1 MPGDYEV
8 GYKKPPPRSRFRKGR
23 SGNPKGRPKATKNLK
38 TDLME
43 ELRERIL
50 LREGTTQKRV
60 SKQRAMVKSLT
71 AKAIKGDT
79 RAASAILGMIYRL
92 LEDETSAQDDA
103 PLTGEERA
111 VLESL
116 EARFLQRAGRK
127 AGSNAGEK
135 HDSNEKRVAAHEP
148 IRSRASER

>member
-1 MPGDYEV
+1 M
-8 GYKKPPPRSRFRKGR
+8 RTRFRKGR

-60 SKQRAMVKSLT
+60 SKQRALVKSLT

-92 LEDETSAQDDA
+92 LEDETPAQDDA
-103 PLTGEERA
+103 ALTGEERA

-116 EARFLQRAGRK
+116 EARFLQRARRKADGK
-127 AGSNAGEK
+127 AGSAQN
-135 HDSNEKRVAAHEP
+135 SNEE
-148 IRSRASER
+148 

>member
-1 MPGDYEV
+1 MPDDYEV
-8 GYKKPPPRSRFRKGR
+8 GYKKPPPQTRFRKGR

-43 ELRERIL
+43 ELGERIL

-60 SKQRAMVKSLT
+60 SKQRALIKSLT

-92 LEDETSAQDDA
+92 LEDETTVEDHA

-116 EARFLQRAGRK
+116 EARFLHRARRKTGGK
-127 AGSNAGEK
+127 AGSAQN
-135 HDSNEKRVAAHEP
+135 SNEE
-148 IRSRASER
+148 

>member
-23 SGNPKGRPKATKNLK
+23 SGNPKGRPKATKNFK

-50 LREGTTQKRV
+50 LREGTTRKRV
-60 SKQRAMVKSLT
+60 SKQRALIKSLT

-92 LEDETSAQDDA
+92 LEGETSAQDDT

-116 EARFLQRAGRK
+116 EARFLDRAGRK
-127 AGSNAGEK
+127 AGHQAGGQ
-135 HDSNEKRVAAHEP
+135 HDSNEE
-148 IRSRASER
+148 

>member
-1 MPGDYEV
+1 
-8 GYKKPPPRSRFRKGR
+8 
-23 SGNPKGRPKATKNLK
+23 
-38 TDLME
+38 ME

-60 SKQRAMVKSLT
+60 SKQRALIKSLT

-92 LEDETSAQDDA
+92 LEDEISAQDDA

-116 EARFLQRAGRK
+116 EARFLARTGRK
-127 AGSNAGEK
+127 AGGKAGSTQN
-135 HDSNEKRVAAHEP
+135 SNEE
-148 IRSRASER
+148 

>member
-8 GYKKPPPRSRFRKGR
+8 GYKKPPPQTRFRKGR

-60 SKQRAMVKSLT
+60 SKQRAWVKSLT

-92 LEDETSAQDDA
+92 LEDETTVQDDA

-116 EARFLQRAGRK
+116 EARFLARARHKTGHQ
-127 AGSNAGEK
+127 AGET
-135 HDSNEKRVAAHEP
+135 HNS
-148 IRSRASER
+148 SEE

>member
-43 ELRERIL
+43 ELGERIL
-50 LREGTTQKRV
+50 LREGTTRKRV

-71 AKAIKGDT
+71 AKAIKGDA

-92 LEDETSAQDDA
+92 LEDEISVEDDA

-116 EARFLQRAGRK
+116 EARFLDRAGRK
-127 AGSNAGEK
+127 ADGKAGSAQN
-135 HDSNEKRVAAHEP
+135 SNEE
-148 IRSRASER
+148 

>member
-1 MPGDYEV
+1 MPTPWRS
-8 GYKKPPPRSRFRKGR
+8 KPPPQTRFRKGR

-60 SKQRAMVKSLT
+60 SKQRALVKSLT
-71 AKAIKGDT
+71 AEAIKGDT

-92 LEDETSAQDDA
+92 LEDETAVQDDA

-116 EARFLQRAGRK
+116 EARFLDRARHKTGHQ
-127 AGSNAGEK
+127 AGET
-135 HDSNEKRVAAHEP
+135 HISNEE
-148 IRSRASER
+148 

>member
-43 ELRERIL
+43 ELAEKIL
-50 LREGTTQKRV
+50 LREGTRQKHV
-60 SKQRAMVKSLT
+60 SKQRALVKSLT

-92 LEDETSAQDDA
+92 LEDETSVEDTA
-103 PLTGEERA
+103 PLTSEERA

-116 EARFLQRAGRK
+116 EARFLHRPERKIGGK
-127 AGSNAGEK
+127 AGKQRDPGRE
-135 HDSNEKRVAAHEP
+135 
-148 IRSRASER
+148 

>member
-43 ELRERIL
+43 ELAERIS
-50 LREGTTQKRV
+50 LREGETRKRV
-60 SKQRAMVKSLT
+60 SKQRALVKSLT

-92 LEDETSAQDDA
+92 LEDEAPAEEDA
-103 PLTGEERA
+103 PLTSEERA

-116 EARFLQRAGRK
+116 EARFLHRARHK
-127 AGSNAGEK
+127 AGHNAGET
-135 HDSNEKRVAAHEP
+135 HDSNQE
-148 IRSRASER
+148 

>member
-8 GYKKPPPRSRFRKGR
+8 GYKKPPSRSRFRKGR

-50 LREGTTQKRV
+50 LREGTTRKRV
-60 SKQRAMVKSLT
+60 SKQRALVKSLT

-92 LEDETSAQDDA
+92 LEDETSTQDDA

-116 EARFLQRAGRK
+116 EARFLQRAGHK
-127 AGSNAGEK
+127 AGRQAGGK
-135 HDSNEKRVAAHEP
+135 HDPNEK
-148 IRSRASER
+148 

>member
-60 SKQRAMVKSLT
+60 SKQRALVKSLT

-92 LEDETSAQDDA
+92 LEGETSAQDDA
-103 PLTGEERA
+103 PLTAEERA

-116 EARFLQRAGRK
+116 EARFLHRAGRK
-127 AGSNAGEK
+127 AGGKAGSAQN
-135 HDSNEKRVAAHEP
+135 SNEE
-148 IRSRASER
+148 

>member
-8 GYKKPPPRSRFRKGR
+8 GYKRPPPRSRFRKGR

-43 ELRERIL
+43 ELGERIN
-50 LREGTTQKRV
+50 LREGPTRKRV

-79 RAASAILGMIYRL
+79 RAASAVLGMIYRL
-92 LEDETSAQDDA
+92 LEDETSVEDDA

-127 AGSNAGEK
+127 TGRQAGEQ
-135 HDSNEKRVAAHEP
+135 HDSNQE
-148 IRSRASER
+148 

>member
-8 GYKKPPPRSRFRKGR
+8 GYKKPPGRSRFRKGR
-23 SGNPKGRPKATKNLK
+23 SGNPKGRPKGTKNLK

-43 ELRERIL
+43 ELAEQMKVRENGQDR
-50 LREGTTQKRV
+50 RV

-79 RAASAILGMIYRL
+79 RAASVILNMIIRL
-92 LEDETSAQDDA
+92 LEGDAPAEDEA

-116 EARFLQRAGRK
+116 EARFLHRAQRK
-127 AGSNAGEK
+127 AGGKAGSGQDSNAE
-135 HDSNEKRVAAHEP
+135 
-148 IRSRASER
+148 

>member
-1 MPGDYEV
+1 MPYDYEV
-8 GYKKPPPRSRFRKGR
+8 GYKKPPSRSRFRKGR

-43 ELRERIL
+43 ELRERIS
-50 LREGTTQKRV
+50 LREGETRKRV
-60 SKQRAMVKSLT
+60 SKQRALVKSLT

-127 AGSNAGEK
+127 AGGKAGSAQN
-135 HDSNEKRVAAHEP
+135 SNEE
-148 IRSRASER
+148 

>member
-1 MPGDYEV
+1 MPSDYEV
-8 GYKKPPPRSRFRKGR
+8 GYKKPPSRTRFKKGE

-60 SKQRAMVKSLT
+60 SKQRALVKSLT

-92 LEDETSAQDDA
+92 LEDETPAQDDA
-103 PLTGEERA
+103 PLSGEARA

-116 EARFLQRAGRK
+116 EARSLHRAQRKPGGK
-127 AGSNAGEK
+127 AGEK
-135 HDSNEKRVAAHEP
+135 HDSKVV
-148 IRSRASER
+148 

>member
-8 GYKKPPPRSRFRKGR
+8 GYKKPPPRTRFRKGR

-60 SKQRAMVKSLT
+60 SKQRALVKSLT
-71 AKAIKGDT
+71 AKAILGDT

-92 LEDETSAQDDA
+92 LEDETSAQDDT

-116 EARFLQRAGRK
+116 EARFLHRAQRK
-127 AGSNAGEK
+127 AGGKAGSGR
-135 HDSNEKRVAAHEP
+135 DSKAE
-148 IRSRASER
+148 

>member
-1 MPGDYEV
+1 MPDDYKV
-8 GYKKPPPRSRFRKGR
+8 GYKKPPPQTRFRKGR

-60 SKQRAMVKSLT
+60 SKQRALVKSLT

-92 LEDETSAQDDA
+92 LEDETSAQEDA

-116 EARFLQRAGRK
+116 EARFLDRARHK
-127 AGSNAGEK
+127 TDHQAGET
-135 HDSNEKRVAAHEP
+135 HDSREK
-148 IRSRASER
+148 

>member
-1 MPGDYEV
+1 MPDDYEV
-8 GYKKPPPRSRFRKGR
+8 GYKKPPPRNRFRKGR

-60 SKQRAMVKSLT
+60 SKQRALIKSLT

-116 EARFLQRAGRK
+116 EARLQQRAERKTDGK
-127 AGSNAGEK
+127 AGSAQNSK
-135 HDSNEKRVAAHEP
+135 LD
-148 IRSRASER
+148 

>member
-1 MPGDYEV
+1 MPDDYEV
-8 GYKKPPPRSRFRKGR
+8 GYKKPPPQTRFRKGW

-43 ELRERIL
+43 ELAERIS

-92 LEDETSAQDDA
+92 LEDETTVEDHA

-116 EARFLQRAGRK
+116 EARFLHRARRKTGGK
-127 AGSNAGEK
+127 AGSAQN
-135 HDSNEKRVAAHEP
+135 SNEE
-148 IRSRASER
+148 

>member
-8 GYKKPPPRSRFRKGR
+8 GYKKPPPRDRFRKGR

-43 ELRERIL
+43 ELGERIL
-50 LREGTTQKRV
+50 LREGTTRKRV

-71 AKAIKGDT
+71 AKAIKGDA

-92 LEDETSAQDDA
+92 LEDEISVEDDA

-116 EARFLQRAGRK
+116 EARFLDRAGRK
-127 AGSNAGEK
+127 ADGKAGSAQN
-135 HDSNEKRVAAHEP
+135 SNEE
-148 IRSRASER
+148 

>member
-1 MPGDYEV
+1 MPDDYEV
-8 GYKKPPPRSRFRKGR
+8 GYKKPPARSRFRKGC

-60 SKQRAMVKSLT
+60 SKQRALVKSLT

-92 LEDETSAQDDA
+92 LEDETPAQDDA

-116 EARFLQRAGRK
+116 EARFLDRARHKTGHQ
-127 AGSNAGEK
+127 AGES
-135 HDSNEKRVAAHEP
+135 HIS
-148 IRSRASER
+148 SEE